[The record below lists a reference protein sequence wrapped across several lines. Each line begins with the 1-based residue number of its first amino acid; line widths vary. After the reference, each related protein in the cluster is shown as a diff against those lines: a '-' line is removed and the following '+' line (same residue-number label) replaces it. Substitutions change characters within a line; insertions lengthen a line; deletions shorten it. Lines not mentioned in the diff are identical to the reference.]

1 MDILIYI
8 LFLVIGFALGLLL
21 CGIYFI
27 SKQSD
32 SRNKLS
38 EAQFRYNQTQESLV
52 DSKSQISSLEEHIS
66 LLEEHKINSVTHISK
81 LESQLEN
88 AKENLLDRVDQIG
101 KKDAQLKFHSENEIK
116 QQKRISELEVEL
128 QKTFEGM
135 EEKLKLLESA
145 KLELTNNF
153 KVLANDIFEEKSK
166 RFVDI
171 NQSRLDDVLKPFKTN
186 LEEFKS
192 KVDKVYSE
200 ESQQRASLKGEL
212 GKLFEL
218 NQKMNVEAQ
227 NLTRALKGNKQ
238 KQGAW
243 GELILERVLETS
255 GLRNGIEYETQITI
269 KDEFDKAFRPDV
281 IVHMPDNRDVIIDSK
296 VSLNA
301 YEAYINCD
309 NEDERAGY
317 LKAHVQAVK
326 QHIESLSNKQYE
338 NLKNVNSLDFI
349 LMFMPIESAFVV
361 AFQHDEDLFR
371 KAFNKKIVVVTPTT
385 LLATLGTIKNTW
397 NYQHQNANAQKIAE
411 DAGKMLDKFRGF
423 VEDFERLGLQIATVA
438 KTHELAMNKLS
449 KGKGNLINQTSKLQ
463 ELGVQMKKNIPSSVV
478 DQAEIGRE

>member
-1 MDILIYI
+1 MDILTYV
-8 LFLVIGFALGLLL
+8 LFLVIGFAIGVLVCSLSFLK
-21 CGIYFI
+21 
-27 SKQSD
+27 KQSD
-32 SRNKLS
+32 SKHKLAES
-38 EAQFRYNQTQESLV
+38 EFKFSQTTESLENSKNKITSLEHQV
-52 DSKSQISSLEEHIS
+52 DSLQ
-66 LLEEHKINSVTHISK
+66 EHKINSVSHISK
-81 LESQLEN
+81 LESQLES
-88 AKENLLDRVDQIG
+88 AKENMLDKVDQIEQ
-101 KKDAQLKFHSENEIK
+101 KNSQLRVHSENEIR

-145 KLELTNNF
+145 KLELSNNF

-171 NQSRLDDVLKPFKTN
+171 NQSKLDDVLKPFKTN
-186 LEEFKS
+186 LDEFKH
-192 KVDKVYSE
+192 KVDRVYSE

-255 GLRNGIEYETQITI
+255 GLRNGIEYETQVTV
-269 KDEFDKAFRPDV
+269 KDESDKIFRPDV
-281 IVHMPDNRDVIIDSK
+281 VVHMPDKRDVIIDSK

-301 YEAYINCD
+301 YEAYT
-309 NEDERAGY
+309 NEDDEDLKGTY
-317 LKAHVQAVK
+317 LKAHIQAVK

-411 DAGKMLDKFRGF
+411 DAGKMLDK
-423 VEDFERLGLQIATVA
+423 
-438 KTHELAMNKLS
+438 
-449 KGKGNLINQTSKLQ
+449 
-463 ELGVQMKKNIPSSVV
+463 
-478 DQAEIGRE
+478 